1 MSSWEIRAAKARFGE
16 LLGAAIKNGPQVI
29 TRGGIEI
36 AVLVPIQQ
44 WRRLQDSS
52 RPSLKELLV
61 RPSPRFENLV
71 PKRRSI
77 GRRSIVEWR

>member
-1 MSSWEIRAAKARFGE
+1 MSSWEIQDAKARFTDW
-16 LLGAAIKNGPQVI
+16 LDAAIKNGPQVV
-29 TRGGIEI
+29 TRHGIET
-36 AVLVPIQQ
+36 AVLIPIQQ

-61 RPSPRFENLV
+61 GPHPKFENLV

-77 GRRSIVEWR
+77 CQRPVIEFR

>member
-1 MSSWEIRAAKARFGE
+1 MSSWQIQDAKSRFTE
-16 LLGAAIKNGPQVI
+16 LLDAAIEKGPQVI
-29 TRGGIEI
+29 TRRGIET

-61 RPSPRFENLV
+61 GPSPRFENLV
-71 PKRRSI
+71 PTRRGIRRRSV
-77 GRRSIVEWR
+77 VEFR